1 MSETSGKDQA
11 DEAARAARIT
21 SARSDFVSTLS
32 RRVQELRNCVAALE
46 QDPGS
51 PRQRDDLRR
60 RVHALS
66 AGARLLRFGS
76 MATALSGI
84 ERTLERAASVG
95 EIERDELKAISETL
109 DGLHALAW
117 NEPTNEQRPTERP
130 PAAAAIGET
139 AKVPPTVLVVGSSG
153 IADAITL
160 PIDHASENDIECERT
175 ETAATALD
183 LARALAP
190 DVAVVDADLPGAK
203 ELIEKLG
210 RDPLTEPMPVLVVGT
225 WSSPEEA
232 GTWIASGAARALAKP
247 VSPHELRSACVELS
261 SRRDENLNYR
271 PLGETTVEDL
281 THRIVAEIRRGLPEA
296 LVTGRTT
303 PIALGD
309 GSDIL
314 AAVWGA
320 VARVRDL
327 VTIKSGGGVRF
338 SNRGPEGAL
347 PFAPWWG
354 ESNAPERRIPL
365 NRTGSDPPRRPEG
378 EPRLDGRRIVV
389 ADDDPAVTWF
399 IGGVL
404 RSAGAD
410 VREAHDGDRALEL
423 CFRISPDVVI
433 SDVLM
438 PGLDGF
444 ALCRALKRD
453 IALRDVP
460 VILLSWKEDLLQRL
474 RDLGADADGY
484 MRKEASAASL
494 LQRVHEVLKP
504 RARIEARISEN
515 GEVRGRLDGVTP
527 RTLLYITSRARPDAR
542 LRVRD
547 ASFLYELE
555 MRGGAPKSATRT
567 TSDGSFQRGKDVFA
581 ALLGVRAGRFVVTH
595 AERGARGTLEGSLEH
610 QLEAP
615 LAHARAALK
624 LLGGTRLLEAH
635 RVQVAVDRVVAYLSA
650 TPEPA
655 RTLVNRLAHGASPR
669 SLILG
674 SEVAPAQ
681 LEAVLGDLATHGAIV
696 SVFGA
701 GGVDLLAPAVEHELS
716 SIRRGAAP
724 SGPPDSP
731 TLPEDRPTLDANAD
745 QPSTVPAAQEAD
757 SGARVALDSDA
768 GTRVTLDS
776 DPAPS
781 AQAERVVVAGGGV
794 SPEDGAKV
802 SLAASPAPGDPP
814 LVGNEAIAVRWES
827 APEINV
833 EHSDRP
839 IGWQDKEER
848 TPSSLE
854 AAVIREIS
862 DRTPLPAPTSASPNE
877 PAPSIVDTSGLKART
892 TAGHASP
899 SGPMPSLPP
908 DAVVPGAPSDERLKV
923 AEPALAS
930 NPPPVAD
937 NGKPPAE
944 STETGNGEGRRETPD
959 EASGAAERAAA
970 RARAD
975 AAALQASREPHAR
988 AWENAAMVAEGSG
1001 RAAAR
1006 GGQRGERGAPGSP
1019 HEMRR
1024 ASGAIAAARPV
1035 APSDDAA
1042 AAEKAGGASFGIGL
1056 IVALGALAV
1065 LVLGL
1070 QYGGA
1075 RLGDAAP
1082 APTDPQLNT
1091 EPPFPDPGSVS
1102 AVAAVPTP
1110 PTATGTTT
1118 AAPAVSSS
1126 AGRVLI
1132 APPSAAGSVVAT
1144 PAASAPQTSGEDL
1157 PLPAGIVVSANQGL
1171 LDVDTGGKEAIFVD
1185 GVELGRG
1192 PSMRLVLA
1200 PGVHEVRQRVRGE
1213 WRIRF
1218 VLIRPSRRTRLPL
1231 SSWTR

>member
-1 MSETSGKDQA
+1 MSETSGKDHG

-21 SARSDFVSTLS
+21 SARSDFVSSLS
-32 RRVQELRNCVAALE
+32 RRVQELRTCLSGLE

-76 MATALSGI
+76 MATALAEV
-84 ERTLERAASVG
+84 ERTLERAAAVG
-95 EIERDELKAISETL
+95 EIEKDELRAISETL

-117 NEPTNEQRPTERP
+117 NEPTNEQRATERP
-130 PAAAAIGET
+130 PAAPAIGEG
-139 AKVPPTVLVVGSSG
+139 ASVPPTVLVVGAPG

-160 PIDHASENDIECERT
+160 PIEHASENDIECERT
-175 ETAATALD
+175 ETPATALD

-190 DVAVVDADLPGAK
+190 DVAVIDADLPGAK
-203 ELIEKLG
+203 DLLERLG
-210 RDPLTEPMPVLVVGT
+210 RDPLTEPMPLIVVGT
-225 WSSPEEA
+225 WSTPEEA
-232 GTWIASGAARALAKP
+232 GSWIASGAARALAKP
-247 VSPHELRSACVELS
+247 VSPHELRTACVELS
-261 SRRDENLNYR
+261 SGRDENLYYR
-271 PLGETTVEDL
+271 PLGETTVDDL
-281 THRIVAEIRRGLPEA
+281 THRIIAEIKRGLPEA
-296 LVTGRTT
+296 LLTGRTT

-338 SNRGPEGAL
+338 SARGPEGAL

-354 ESNAPERRIPL
+354 EGNAPERRAS
-365 NRTGSDPPRRPEG
+365 RAGSEPPRKPDAD
-378 EPRLDGRRIVV
+378 PRLDGRRIVV

-423 CFRISPDVVI
+423 CFRTSPDLVI

-484 MRKEASAASL
+484 MRKEASAAAL
-494 LQRVHEVLKP
+494 LQRVQEVLRP
-504 RARIEARISEN
+504 RARIEARLAEN
-515 GEVRGRLDGVTP
+515 SEVRGRLDGVTP
-527 RTLLYITSRARPDAR
+527 RTLLHITSRLRPDAR
-542 LRVRD
+542 LRIRD

-555 MRGGAPKSATRT
+555 MRGGGPKSATRT

-581 ALLGVRAGRFVVTH
+581 AVLGVRAGRFVVTH
-595 AERGARGTLEGSLEH
+595 ADRAVRGTLEGDLDE

-635 RVQVAVDRVVAYLSA
+635 RVTIAIDRVVAYLSA

-669 SLILG
+669 GLILG

-681 LEAVLGDLATHGAIV
+681 LEAVLCDLATHGAVVGIQG
-696 SVFGA
+696 S
-701 GGVDLLAPAVEHELS
+701 GGLDLLGPALEHELT
-716 SIRRGAAP
+716 SIRRGTAP
-724 SGPPDSP
+724 SGPPGQVA
-731 TLPEDRPTLDANAD
+731 LPPDRPTRDAPPAD
-745 QPSTVPAAQEAD
+745 QVAAQAALGAEDEGRPELD
-757 SGARVALDSDA
+757 SDSVGRPKLDSNAGARPPLGSDA

-776 DPAPS
+776 DPVPASHS
-781 AQAERVVVAGGGV
+781 AHAAAGNGARADVARAGG
-794 SPEDGAKV
+794 
-802 SLAASPAPGDPP
+802 PP
-814 LVGNEAIAVRWES
+814 VGGELPPVGNESIAVRWES
-827 APEINV
+827 APEIDV

-839 IGWQDKEER
+839 VGWQDKADQ

-862 DRTPLPAPTSASPNE
+862 DRTPLPAPAPTATVDKN
-877 PAPSIVDTSGLKART
+877 APSIVDATELKARSIAAAAP
-892 TAGHASP
+892 AGSI
-899 SGPMPSLPP
+899 PSLPP
-908 DAVVPGAPSDERLKV
+908 DAVVPGMASDEHLAA
-923 AEPALAS
+923 AEPVVTSA
-930 NPPPVAD
+930 PPPA
-937 NGKPPAE
+937 P
-944 STETGNGEGRRETPD
+944 EGD
-959 EASGAAERAAA
+959 MAERASAPREAAAEQLSPDEFHEQVAA

-975 AAALQASREPHAR
+975 AAVLEASRESTAR
-988 AWENAAMVAEGSG
+988 AWDNAAAVAESSG
-1001 RAAAR
+1001 RRA
-1006 GGQRGERGAPGSP
+1006 GAPVHDFPRRSP
-1019 HEMRR
+1019 NVVP
-1024 ASGAIAAARPV
+1024 ARP
-1035 APSDDAA
+1035 AA
-1042 AAEKAGGASFGIGL
+1042 DTSEPPRAEGTGGGSFGIGL
-1056 IVALGALAV
+1056 LVALGAMAA
-1065 LVLGL
+1065 LGL
-1070 QYGGA
+1070 GLRYGRSRIGEA
-1075 RLGDAAP
+1075 APTPTDPQVTAEPAFPELPAAP
-1082 APTDPQLNT
+1082 APAAP
-1091 EPPFPDPGSVS
+1091 SS
-1102 AVAAVPTP
+1102 A
-1110 PTATGTTT
+1110 
-1118 AAPAVSSS
+1118 AAPAVS
-1126 AGRVLI
+1126 V
-1132 APPSAAGSVVAT
+1132 SAAPVGRPPPPLTGVPVTAL
-1144 PAASAPQTSGEDL
+1144 PFASAPPTTGEDL
-1157 PLPAGIVVSANQGL
+1157 PLPPGVLATANQGL
-1171 LDVDTGGKEAIFVD
+1171 LDVETGGKEAIFVD
-1185 GVELGRG
+1185 GVELGKG
-1192 PSMRLVLA
+1192 PSLRLVLA